1 MDNDVFVLATV
12 MSVTGT
18 GNYARIKLDG
28 ADTATAKPYKIL
40 ATGVTLAADDRVLAA
55 RVSGT
60 LVILGKIPS

>member
-12 MSVTGT
+12 MSVTG
-18 GNYARIKLDG
+18 NYARIKLDA

-40 ATGVTLAADDRVLAA
+40 ATGVTLAENDRVLAA

>member
-1 MDNDVFVLATV
+1 
-12 MSVTGT
+12 MSVT